1 MPLIQGP
8 TPQPAPAPSID
19 LANPA
24 ALQAKLNDLQTRQN
38 VLTAQR
44 AVLVERTHSNNPAIA
59 IPAEQNLLSVDM
71 EQASV
76 KAEIASIQAQLG
88 PAKQLTKAP
97 PSGDALG
104 LIPPPPAAP
113 TPPLIDPDAI
123 TAVFVLTS
131 LAILIPLSIG
141 ISRRLWRRPTPP
153 ISALEDRISP
163 RLDRLEQAVDTI
175 AIEVE
180 RISEGQRFVT
190 KVLTE
195 RTSSPQASANGSVQ
209 SEPQP
214 YLALGAGPMEPIR
227 QQERQPVKQSVTP
240 H

>member
-1 MPLIQGP
+1 M
-8 TPQPAPAPSID
+8 PQPAPAAAAARAID
-19 LANPA
+19 QANTA

-38 VLTAQR
+38 VLMAQR
-44 AVLVERTHSNNPAIA
+44 PLLVEHTHSNTPTVAVS
-59 IPAEQNLLSVDM
+59 AEQSLLNLDM
-71 EQASV
+71 ELVSV

-88 PAKQLTKAP
+88 PVKQATKAP
-97 PSGDALG
+97 PSADAPG
-104 LIPPPPAAP
+104 FISVPPPPAAP
-113 TPPLIDPDAI
+113 TPPIIDPDAI

-141 ISRRLWRRPTPP
+141 ISRRLWRRPPPP

-190 KVLTE
+190 KVLSE
-195 RTSSPQASANGSVQ
+195 RATSPQASANGSVQ

-227 QQERQPVKQSVTP
+227 QPERQAIKQSITP